1 MGYTKIEKEFYE
13 KKIDRWRIEHFCSNL
28 IILRLTKSSN
38 PIRSNNDICKIISRR
53 VNISLLKIQLNL

>member
-13 KKIDRWRIEHFCSNL
+13 KKIDRWRIGHFCSNL

-38 PIRSNNDICKIISRR
+38 PIHFNNDICKIIFRR
-53 VNISLLKIQLNL
+53 YIFPY